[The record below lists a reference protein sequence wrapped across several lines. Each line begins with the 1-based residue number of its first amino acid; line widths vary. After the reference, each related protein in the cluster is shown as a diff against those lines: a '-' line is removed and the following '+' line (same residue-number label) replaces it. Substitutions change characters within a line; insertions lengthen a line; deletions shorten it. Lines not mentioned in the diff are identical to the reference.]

1 MSFVQIA
8 YAAPAAEQRQYT
20 NLSFAGSGDNVE
32 HQAAWCDDGGLAG
45 VSGGRRSRSM

>member
-1 MSFVQIA
+1 MKARNVLYSAWAEEPETCQAGPLIA
-8 YAAPAAEQRQYT
+8 AAGHT
-20 NLSFAGSGDNVE
+20 E